1 MRTLHYHSLNKVTC
15 TGTNNA
21 TKPCVSF
28 PQTLKSDYDQAMNH
42 FEQCQVL
49 TRLMHNLHFLCTC
62 LYLHSQSLVIFFSQD
77 AYATEL
83 FAFLSQEKEFA
94 EKIHKVWSHCLY
106 QYK

>member
-1 MRTLHYHSLNKVTC
+1 MIISSSSIRYQALQDKFSPK
-15 TGTNNA
+15 A
-21 TKPCVSF
+21 E
-28 PQTLKSDYDQAMNH
+28 TLKSDYDQAMNH